1 VIGADAA
8 VVIIESVSGT
18 PVGED
23 VEGSVFQGTPDGRII
38 IDGEEFALDC
48 NGIVTP

>member
-1 VIGADAA
+1 MIDADAA
-8 VVIIESVSGT
+8 TIIIESVSGT

-38 IDGEEFALDC
+38 IGGEEFALDC
-48 NGIVTP
+48 NGFITP